1 MKTSILFSTL
11 LMVTLAYGAAEET
24 KVNFKDLP
32 SAVQKTAKEQ
42 ERNGATVRGYN
53 KEVEKGKTFYEVETR
68 VKGKSRDILM
78 DESGSIVEVEQQV
91 DISSVPGEAM
101 EGLKRE
107 AGGAII
113 RTVEFVTRGDKI
125 SYEAEIQ
132 KNGNK
137 KEIAVNADGSAVREP

>member
-1 MKTSILFSTL
+1 
-11 LMVTLAYGAAEET
+11 MVTLAYGAAEET